1 MFIPKAK
8 GTFSCFM
15 GALFVSEANE
25 PHMIYSTSP
34 AKKSEN
40 IVFVPFK
47 SKDV

>member
-1 MFIPKAK
+1 MFIPKPK

-25 PHMIYSTSP
+25 PHMIYGTS
-34 AKKSEN
+34 AKKSEK